1 MSSSKHNIYPI
12 CFGFRRKFQTTIAEA
27 PPSIKTLFK
36 TYSENGFMTADHLQ
50 RFLIEVQGEMDT
62 TKESAQAVLDRI
74 EHRKMDIDAFFKYI
88 SGDLNP
94 PLSPTP
100 QVHQDMTAP
109 LSEYFIYTGHN
120 SYLTGN
126 QITSDCSV
134 TPIVESLEKGVR
146 GIELDLWPGS
156 TKDGVE
162 VLHGRT
168 LTTPVG
174 LQECLNSIKENAFS
188 ASDYPL
194 VITLE
199 DHLDPNRQKKAA
211 KMLIDTF
218 GKLLFLPGPKCLKE
232 LPSPESLKKKILI
245 STKPPKEYI
254 KEQVDDIKT
263 EGLQKIKKSSEEKS
277 WGREVS
283 DSEDD
288 SGTDDKD
295 DDDIEEDHHG
305 RVTKIVFRGLK
316 LLKKLPSSDSFMKRI
331 ASTNRS
337 RKGSKETN
345 SYKVTENGTSYTKQ
359 PSEEKSSETEDPV
372 LKHGFGSNDKNEH
385 DLTEDYQVEEDPDV
399 EGNTMQ
405 QTEEPQYKHLIAIHA
420 GRPKGGIMEA
430 LRIDPHKARRIS
442 MSEKKLKKTK
452 KDHGP
457 DIIRFTHSNL
467 LRVYPKGTRVNSSN
481 FNPLVGWSH
490 GAQMVAFNMQGYGR
504 SLWLMQGMFRAN
516 GSCGY
521 VKKPNI
527 LMKVGPNNEVFDP
540 RCTLQP
546 KKILKVHLYM
556 GDGWSS
562 DFRPGYFD
570 RFSPPDFYTKIGI
583 AGVPADSKMKRTEV
597 IKDNWTPI
605 WNGEFEFELSV
616 PELALLRI
624 EVHEHDDMPEKDDFA
639 GQTCLPVWE
648 LRTGIRA
655 VPLFNRKGV
664 QYPSVKL
671 LMGFD
676 FIEYTNKDSSIPSL

>member
-288 SGTDDKD
+288 SGTD
-295 DDDIEEDHHG
+295 
-305 RVTKIVFRGLK
+305 
-316 LLKKLPSSDSFMKRI
+316 
-331 ASTNRS
+331 
-337 RKGSKETN
+337 
-345 SYKVTENGTSYTKQ
+345 
-359 PSEEKSSETEDPV
+359 
-372 LKHGFGSNDKNEH
+372 DKNEH